1 MPNRTHTDDLRD
13 VLHAA
18 EQAITAAMQDGQH
31 KYDAGN
37 WLTRSMEDHLQHAA
51 VHIQELTS
59 PAEDVLSADQLKTD
73 LAHLVCRA
81 VMAWA
86 RQKP

>member
-1 MPNRTHTDDLRD
+1 MGRCATGGCLNYS
-13 VLHAA
+13 
-18 EQAITAAMQDGQH
+18 I
-31 KYDAGN
+31 
-37 WLTRSMEDHLQHAA
+37 EDHLQDAA
-51 VHIQELTS
+51 AHVQELTG
-59 PAEDVLSADQLKTD
+59 PAEDVLNAEQLKTD

>member
-1 MPNRTHTDDLRD
+1 MPNRTHTD

-37 WLTRSMEDHLQHAA
+37 WLKRSIEDHLEHAA
-51 VHIQELTS
+51 AHFEELLGGPDELNKDEART
-59 PAEDVLSADQLKTD
+59 ALSHAITR
-73 LAHLVCRA
+73 LAL
-81 VMAWA
+81 AWA
-86 RQKP
+86 RRKNE